1 MADKAQGTTFSYKGT
16 AVGQLT
22 SISGPGISNPTVDVS
37 SLDDVARK
45 KISGGIVDGGQVTLG
60 LTFDADDTMHDL
72 IADDVIAGNGGACVL
87 TFQNGT
93 SATTTWGFTGF
104 PTEMTPAINVGEAIT
119 ADVTIDV
126 SGTISIG

>member
-60 LTFDADDTMHDL
+60 LTFDADDTMHGLLASDL
-72 IADDVIAGNGGACVL
+72 IAGNSGQAVI
-87 TFQNGT
+87 TWQNGT
-93 SATTTWGFTGF
+93 SATSTWTFTVF
-104 PTEMTPAINVGEAIT
+104 PTEMSPVASVGEALT
-119 ADVTIDV
+119 ADVTFDV
-126 SGTISIG
+126 NGTIVPA